1 MNKDR
6 ITCWTLTN
14 GVTAY
19 KKQTA
24 GIAEALGLNYLEKIC
39 KRHAPWRWM
48 PANITLNALNQ
59 LTQSSDSLRPPWPNL
74 LISSGRRTIALSL
87 AIKKASGNKTKV
99 IYVQNPRIN
108 PKSFDLIISP
118 EHDHLTGPNII
129 QTVGATHD
137 ITQAKLEAAKKEF
150 ESEFSNLP
158 RPLLAIFIGGSNGSY
173 PRNHYNFGSTET
185 KQLAQ
190 TLIKIAK
197 SYPGTLLISSSRR
210 TGKENAALLKTIL
223 RPYQNIHIYQ
233 ESKKNPYLAMLA
245 LADTIMVTNDS
256 VSMVSEACFTGK
268 PTYLLPLPGYHAQK
282 RRNYHFI
289 QSSLNKGIIR
299 YYGGSIEHWDYQ
311 KLHEVERIT
320 PYVNK
325 LLDELIT
332 T

>member
-24 GIAEALGLNYLEKIC
+24 GIAEALGLNYIEKIC
-39 KRHAPWRWM
+39 KRHAPWRWL
-48 PANITLNALNQ
+48 PANIKLNALNQ
-59 LTQSSDSLRPPWPNL
+59 LTQSSDSLKPPWPDL

-87 AIKKASGNKTKV
+87 AIKKASRQKTKV

-108 PKSFDLIISP
+108 PKLFDVIISP

-137 ITQAKLEAAKKEF
+137 ITTEKLEAAKKEF
-150 ESEFSNLP
+150 ELEFAKLP

-173 PRNHYNFGSTET
+173 PRNHYHFGTAEA

-190 TLIKIAK
+190 TLIEI
-197 SYPGTLLISSSRR
+197 STDYPGTLLISSSRR
-210 TGKENAALLKTIL
+210 TGKENTALMKSIL
-223 RPYQNIHIYQ
+223 SPYSNIHFYE

-268 PTYLLPLPGYHAQK
+268 PVYLLPLPGYRAEK
-282 RRNYHFI
+282 RRNYYFI
-289 QSSLNKGIIR
+289 KTSLDKGTIR
-299 YYGGSIEHWDYQ
+299 YYNGSIERWNYQ
-311 KLHEVERIT
+311 RLHEVERIT
-320 PYVNK
+320 PHIDKILSN
-325 LLDELIT
+325 II
-332 T
+332 